1 MSYEEKDFV
10 ALDKCPICNEARGV
24 VIHKQL
30 RKTLPKELCIKPKPC
45 DKCIKDLEENN
56 AFIMYEC
63 RNEDHYKPDFTG
75 RWVKCN
81 LAAFNFPEDTMN
93 FIKENR
99 FMCATEENFNFIIN
113 KAKENGE
120 IKDENDTQ

>member
-1 MSYEEKDFV
+1 MSYNEKDFIGM
-10 ALDKCPICNEARGV
+10 DCCPICDEPRGIL
-24 VIHKQL
+24 IHKHL
-30 RKTLPKELCIKPKPC
+30 RKTLSEKMCTSPKPC

-63 RNEDHYKPDFTG
+63 RGENHHTPDFTG

-81 LAAFNFPEDTMN
+81 LEAFNFPEDTMN

-113 KAKENGE
+113 KAREKGENINE
-120 IKDENDTQ
+120 DVTQ

>member
-1 MSYEEKDFV
+1 MSYDEKSFIGMDC
-10 ALDKCPICNEARGV
+10 CPICNEPRGIL
-24 VIHKQL
+24 IHKQL
-30 RKTLPKELCIKPKPC
+30 RNTLNKHMCTSPKPC

-63 RNEDHYKPDFTG
+63 HGEDHYKPNYTG

-81 LAAFNFPEDTMN
+81 LDAFTFPEDTMN

-99 FMCATEENFNFIIN
+99 FMCATEENFNYIIN
-113 KAKENGE
+113 KAKEQEMNN
-120 IKDENDTQ
+120 KNATQE